1 MISRQRW
8 AGALMEVRSLFSR
21 RIIVANQR
29 LYKPLCLSVCY
40 SVRPSVRGSQLLIG
54 DYDSRLVSGTRPCY
68 SCLPASTCCR
78 LNSDSRCLPKI
89 VLYQEYHGRMESEL
103 HSLFTE
109 IDDRRKKREVPD
121 YLCGKISFDIL
132 RDPVITPSG
141 ITYER
146 YDVYE
151 MMFSYF
157 LSKLLGKL
165 ESSFLS

>member
-1 MISRQRW
+1 
-8 AGALMEVRSLFSR
+8 
-21 RIIVANQR
+21 
-29 LYKPLCLSVCY
+29 
-40 SVRPSVRGSQLLIG
+40 
-54 DYDSRLVSGTRPCY
+54 
-68 SCLPASTCCR
+68 
-78 LNSDSRCLPKI
+78 
-89 VLYQEYHGRMESEL
+89 MESEL